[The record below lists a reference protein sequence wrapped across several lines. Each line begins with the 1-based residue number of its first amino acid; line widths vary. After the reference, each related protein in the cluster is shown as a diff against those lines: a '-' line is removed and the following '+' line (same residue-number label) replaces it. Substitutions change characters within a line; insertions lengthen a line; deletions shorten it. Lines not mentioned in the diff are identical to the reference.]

1 MGGNTHRYSEL
12 LRVPEKLAEE
22 FYRYECNYKII
33 VESYNGKK
41 NRIQEEFKKAEAKS
55 TLVYEYI
62 ETDAERCYDSWIE
75 KICQYKKKSE
85 LIHQYTN
92 QILDEAMGT
101 PVQSTENAIRLLK
114 EETQNRL
121 LNRKRDDNSRILEL
135 CESELAIE
143 NEIQEICSQLGKEA
157 AKQRDEELEI
167 AKKAY
172 DEEQAAHLDRKKKDL
187 DRIMREYTLRK
198 EHEEEELAE
207 RVEKMIVPEKVKE
220 AYVDMISG
228 QSQYAKFESAKEFP
242 QGILFGYAG
251 YDLTEHAQNDAE
263 MAVVSRC
270 FGYAAA
276 EVYEKKYLVMPY
288 GYSFSDPR
296 FSTMFEFC
304 ASNKEQVAE
313 LLRNLALNFYMSIP
327 ANKCRCTFIDP
338 INLGGTFSVFSPIG
352 EKDEHR
358 NENDRVIDTKI
369 WADEKEIEVRLKS
382 IVGHMA
388 DVIQRC
394 LQGRYDNIMDYNR
407 EAGINAEPLR
417 FLMIMDFPE
426 NFTDKSISYL
436 ESIINNGSKTG
447 VYTIIA
453 ANKTEIKRQGIG
465 SPADRIRKCIRNTV
479 NCEDYMLYTQESTRE
494 GKMRFFP
501 LPSPTFEQIIDIVDE
516 FRNDI
521 S

>member
-1 MGGNTHRYSEL
+1 M
-12 LRVPEKLAEE
+12 
-22 FYRYECNYKII
+22 
-33 VESYNGKK
+33 
-41 NRIQEEFKKAEAKS
+41 
-55 TLVYEYI
+55 
-62 ETDAERCYDSWIE
+62 
-75 KICQYKKKSE
+75 
-85 LIHQYTN
+85 
-92 QILDEAMGT
+92 
-101 PVQSTENAIRLLK
+101 
-114 EETQNRL
+114 
-121 LNRKRDDNSRILEL
+121 
-135 CESELAIE
+135 
-143 NEIQEICSQLGKEA
+143 
-157 AKQRDEELEI
+157 
-167 AKKAY
+167 
-172 DEEQAAHLDRKKKDL
+172 
-187 DRIMREYTLRK
+187 
-198 EHEEEELAE
+198 
-207 RVEKMIVPEKVKE
+207 
-220 AYVDMISG
+220 
-228 QSQYAKFESAKEFP
+228 
-242 QGILFGYAG
+242 
-251 YDLTEHAQNDAE
+251 
-263 MAVVSRC
+263 
-270 FGYAAA
+270 
-276 EVYEKKYLVMPY
+276 
-288 GYSFSDPR
+288 
-296 FSTMFEFC
+296 
-304 ASNKEQVAE
+304 
-313 LLRNLALNFYMSIP
+313 LRNLALNFYMSIP

-394 LQGRYDNIMDYNR
+394 LQGRYDNIMDYNK